1 MNIIKVNENAEIPET
16 NGSSKFD
23 IKACIKQGQK
33 IIAFNAWNKKIDV
46 IVKGVAGNPNSFQLP
61 PQTRILVPTGLSFD
75 VPKDHAIVTYMLP
88 EVTLKLGLTLANGTQ
103 IIFSG
108 DSGEVHVM
116 LINITESLVVIQNDQ
131 KLAQCILQKLAKI
144 EIIEK
149 TD

>member
-16 NGSSKFD
+16 TGSSKFD

-33 IIAFNAWNKKIDV
+33 LIGFNAWNKKIDV
-46 IVKGVAGNPNSFQLP
+46 IVKGVAGNLNSFQLP
-61 PQTRILVPTGLSFD
+61 PQTRILIPTGLSFD

-144 EIIEK
+144 ETDKK
-149 TD
+149 TA